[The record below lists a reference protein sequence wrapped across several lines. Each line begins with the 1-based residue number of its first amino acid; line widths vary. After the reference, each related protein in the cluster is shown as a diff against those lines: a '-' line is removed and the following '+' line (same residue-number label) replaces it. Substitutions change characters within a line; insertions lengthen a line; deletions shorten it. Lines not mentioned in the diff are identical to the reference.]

1 MIVATQGT
9 KSFDEYSIFLR
20 AMGTAL
26 SQIKEDDKEFL
37 VYSAGP
43 AKLNSMALEFCN
55 VSERS
60 LKARGIKIRLIKIPP
75 SWIKENIH
83 SINYFAFFSKPKEAI
98 SPLVSYAESKDAEVG
113 VYRF

>member
-9 KSFDEYSIFLR
+9 KSFDEYPIFLR

-26 SQIKEDDKEFL
+26 SQMKEDDKEFL

-55 VSERS
+55 VSERGF
-60 LKARGIKIRLIKIPP
+60 KTRGIKIRLVKIPP

>member
-9 KSFDEYSIFLR
+9 KSFDEYPIFLR

-26 SQIKEDDKEFL
+26 SQMKEDDKEFL

-55 VSERS
+55 VSERGF
-60 LKARGIKIRLIKIPP
+60 KARGIKIRLVKIPP

>member
-9 KSFDEYSIFLR
+9 KSFDEYPIFLR

-26 SQIKEDDKEFL
+26 SQMREDDKEFL

-55 VSERS
+55 VSERGF
-60 LKARGIKIRLIKIPP
+60 KARGIKIRLVKIPP